1 MTFKLGTKT
10 LAAIVTIAITAV
22 VFFAAQTF
30 SQTPA
35 EEKGNATYKATPPF
49 EFVSKHLETFGRRD
63 VALILNNYAGDAEI
77 VWTGESGGLAGRYR
91 GLGAIR
97 TFLTTVLTNSDK
109 VELTLVE
116 MDGRIE
122 NEGKALMTTKITI
135 RGHNSIIGEFEG
147 EASATYILTQT
158 EEGWRIKTESWDFKN
173 FNAEGQGAT
182 AFPQWAAL
190 YSRRS
195 KVYGID
201 PVKDLFWSVSEY
213 SRLIIVL
220 TATGVAVYFF
230 AVRRHDIQAKT
241 RQASLGPRLG

>member
-1 MTFKLGTKT
+1 MFKLGTKT
-10 LAAIVTIAITAV
+10 LAAIVFAMTAAAFSV
-22 VFFAAQTF
+22 VLFF
-30 SQTPA
+30 SQTPDG
-35 EEKGNATYKATPPF
+35 EGKTTGQTATPF
-49 EFVSKHLETFGRRD
+49 EFVLKHLETFGRRD

-97 TFLTTVLTNSDK
+97 TFLTTVLTYTDN
-109 VELTLVE
+109 VELESVE
-116 MDGRIE
+116 IDGRIE
-122 NEGKALMTTKITI
+122 DEGRVLVTSKITI

-147 EASATYILTQT
+147 EAHATYILTQT
-158 EEGWRIKTESWDFKN
+158 RDGWRIKTESWDFRK
-173 FNAEGQGAT
+173 FNAEGQGST

-201 PVKDLFWSVSEY
+201 PVKDLFWSISEY
-213 SRLIIVL
+213 TPLVIVL

-241 RQASLGPRLG
+241 RQASLRPRPG

>member
-1 MTFKLGTKT
+1 LTFKPGTKT
-10 LAAIVTIAITAV
+10 ISAIIAVAV
-22 VFFAAQTF
+22 IAVALSAVLIF

-35 EEKGNATYKATPPF
+35 GEKNTSGQTITPL
-49 EFVSKHLETFGRRD
+49 EYVSKHLETFERRD
-63 VALILNNYAGDAEI
+63 VALILNNYAGDAEV

-109 VELTLVE
+109 VELKSVE

-122 NEGKALMTTKITI
+122 DEGRALVTSRIMI

-147 EASATYILTQT
+147 EANAKYVLTLT
-158 EEGWRIKTESWDFKN
+158 SDGWRIKTESWDFRK
-173 FNAEGQGAT
+173 FKAEGPGST

-190 YSRRS
+190 YGRRS

-201 PVKDLFWSVSEY
+201 PVKDLFWSISDY
-213 SRLIIVL
+213 SPIVIVL
-220 TATGVAVYFF
+220 AAAGIAAYLF
-230 AVRRHDIQAKT
+230 AVRRSDTPAET
-241 RQASLGPRLG
+241 